1 MEDFQKATEDIV
13 TKVRHI
19 QEMSKRYNE
28 ALQVKFINFIFP
40 IFIFTFFNT
49 SKKKWRGFRNWFL
62 NDFFLHLI
70 IQRREC
76 ACL

>member
-28 ALQVKFINFIFP
+28 ALQVKFVNFNFP
-40 IFIFTFFNT
+40 IFTFTFFNI
-49 SKKKWRGFRNWFL
+49 SKKSGAVFRIGFYY
-62 NDFFLHLI
+62 
-70 IQRREC
+70 
-76 ACL
+76 

>member
-28 ALQVKFINFIFP
+28 ALQVKFVNFNFP
-40 IFIFTFFNT
+40 IFTITFLIRVKKVARFLELVFAI
-49 SKKKWRGFRNWFL
+49 SK
-62 NDFFLHLI
+62 
-70 IQRREC
+70 C
-76 ACL
+76 